1 MGLLDKA
8 KQQANQLAQK
18 GQEAAK
24 KGQEKIETV
33 QAKKQADAL
42 FRDLGA
48 AVYAER
54 TGKGTSE
61 TAVEIERLV
70 NELRSHEATQGPI
83 DTTATAGQQDDASGA
98 TGEGSYT
105 IDEL

>member
-1 MGLLDKA
+1 MGILDKA

-48 AVYAER
+48 AIFAER
-54 TGKGTSE
+54 TGRGTNE
-61 TAVEIERLV
+61 TAAEVELLV
-70 NELRSHEATQGPI
+70 ASLRSHEASQGPV
-83 DTTATAGQQDDASGA
+83 DTAPTAGQQDNVGGTAS
-98 TGEGSYT
+98 EGSDRS
-105 IDEL
+105 DEL

>member
-48 AVYAER
+48 AVFAER
-54 TGKGTSE
+54 TGRGTAE
-61 TAVEIERLV
+61 TAAETERLLAA
-70 NELRSHEATQGPI
+70 LRAHEAEQGSA
-83 DTTATAGQQDDASGA
+83 DTTATSGP
-98 TGEGSYT
+98 EGSAEP
-105 IDEL
+105 DEGLTGQSG

>member
-24 KGQEKIETV
+24 KGQEKLETV

-48 AVYAER
+48 AIYAER
-54 TGKGTSE
+54 TGKGTAE
-61 TAVEIERLV
+61 TAAEIERLLAA
-70 NELRSHEATQGPI
+70 LRSHEAAQGPV
-83 DTTATAGQQDDASGA
+83 DTAPTAGQQDSAAGA
-98 TGEGSYT
+98 TSEGSYT